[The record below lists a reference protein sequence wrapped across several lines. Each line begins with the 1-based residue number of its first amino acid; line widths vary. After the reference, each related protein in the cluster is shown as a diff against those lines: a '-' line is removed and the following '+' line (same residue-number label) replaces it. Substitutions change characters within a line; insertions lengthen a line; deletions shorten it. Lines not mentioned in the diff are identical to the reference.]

1 MSLRV
6 DINFDKKMLDQLE
19 RFPREASKAAVVAIN
34 DTLSKGRTMSKRE
47 IMNQVNLPAS
57 YLDGKS
63 KEGRRLDT
71 RKVVKLGQE
80 MSGSIIGRRRPTS
93 LYRFDA
99 QQLYAP
105 AKNGGRKRTG
115 VSVKVDRTTKRI
127 PKAFIMNLKGGNHG
141 VAIRLPKGETP
152 RRRWNGRPLYKNNT
166 QNVYLLYGPSV
177 NQVFDDV
184 AEEIR
189 SELST
194 ILGREFQRQLARFID
209 G

>member
-6 DINFDKKMLDQLE
+6 DINFDKQMLDQLE
-19 RFPREASKAAVVAIN
+19 RFPREASKAAKLAIN
-34 DTLSKGRTMSKRE
+34 DTLDHGRTMAKRQ
-47 IMNQVNLPAS
+47 IMSEVNLPAS

-63 KEGRRLDT
+63 SEGRRLAT
-71 RKVVKLGQE
+71 RKVVRLGQE
-80 MSGSIIGRRRPTS
+80 ISGSIIGRRRPTS
-93 LYRFDA
+93 LYRYEA
-99 QQLYAP
+99 RQLYAP
-105 AKNGGRKRTG
+105 AQKGGRKKQG

-141 VAIRLPKGETP
+141 VAIRLPKGQKP
-152 RRRWNGRPLYKNNT
+152 NRRWNGKPLYKNNT

-189 SELST
+189 PELNT
-194 ILGREFQRQLARFID
+194 YLGREFQRQLSRFIN